1 MNDMKERVSKINNHL
16 GMVRKKL
23 EDICDDLKNRIKDI
37 SVFVSLYEFR
47 LKWISCMGV
56 LKSINTSFILS

>member
-1 MNDMKERVSKINNHL
+1 MKERVSKINNHL

-37 SVFVSLYEFR
+37 SVIVFV
-47 LKWISCMGV
+47 
-56 LKSINTSFILS
+56 